1 MRKLILPILLGF
13 VLIAIL
19 GIVGSVSA
27 QSAFE
32 VAVYTNY
39 GDSAIV
45 KTKATNDTK
54 GVSLLKDGK
63 PVNVVARWSIF
74 IAPKVPLSVGM
85 VKQFNC
91 YLLEDG
97 SIISIPRDVRHVEK
111 EKIVQLDSIMR
122 ARRAIK

>member
-1 MRKLILPILLGF
+1 MKKLIIFLFALFAIVALLGSSSF
-13 VLIAIL
+13 
-19 GIVGSVSA
+19 A

-45 KTKATNDTK
+45 KTKATKDVI
-54 GVSLLKDGK
+54 GISLLKEGK
-63 PVNVVARWSIF
+63 EVNIVARWSIF
-74 IAPKVPLSVGM
+74 IAPKKRLSVGM

-97 SIISIPRDVRHVEK
+97 AIISIPRNVLHIERP
-111 EKIVQLDSIMR
+111 IITQLDSLIR
-122 ARRAIK
+122 ARTGK

>member
-1 MRKLILPILLGF
+1 MKKLILPISLGF
-13 VLIAIL
+13 AIIAIL
-19 GIVGSVSA
+19 GLVGSVSA
-27 QSAFE
+27 QSFE

-45 KTKATNDTK
+45 KTKPTNDTK
-54 GVSLLKDGK
+54 GVSLLKNGK
-63 PVNVVARWSIF
+63 EVTVVARWSIF

-97 SIISIPRDVRHVEK
+97 SIISIPRDVLRVEK
-111 EKIVQLDSIMR
+111 EKVVQLDSLIR
-122 ARRAIK
+122 ARSGR